1 MVFPSVRVALLLAL
15 ACPCAATLVRHTSNQ
30 TMNFVVTDIIKI
42 NGNEV
47 AAGSTISLGC
57 QTAPSDATSFTV
69 CGSNVKVIAHLLTE
83 CNEYDKYSTS
93 VGTCDSGTSGCV
105 TTELTSGYTEK
116 FSWKAASYMVEAC

>member
-1 MVFPSVRVALLLAL
+1 MAFRAALLFLIV
-15 ACPCAATLVRHTSNQ
+15 CPSAAVFLREASNHTEK
-30 TMNFVVTDIIKI
+30 MNFVVTDIIKI

-69 CGSNVKVIAHLLTE
+69 CGSNIKVVAHLLTE
-83 CNEYDKYSTS
+83 CNEYDKYSTT
-93 VGTCDSGTSGCV
+93 VGSCDSGTSGCV
-105 TTELTSGYTEK
+105 TAELTSGYTEK